1 MMVYFMDTWS
11 ILRYF
16 VIFYQHLV
24 YLVRGNLAYFFQFW
38 YCVPRKIWQPCGLH
52 KQSEDTK
59 KCRDSVCIRWHVH
72 VKQEMQLNNS
82 SSDVISI
89 DSSKKLS
96 TASMYVYP
104 YLFDMFSTCQQLR
117 KKGRDFLLK
126 FVADV
131 HFPIFSKLTFHFK
144 QSVSFL
150 KQYFFLRWPSGLP
163 DGIFSN

>member
-1 MMVYFMDTWS
+1 MLHARAWLDNST
-11 ILRYF
+11 RF
-16 VIFYQHLV
+16 VWGCTNKARTLK
-24 YLVRGNLAYFFQFW
+24 NAETAY
-38 YCVPRKIWQPCGLH
+38 
-52 KQSEDTK
+52 
-59 KCRDSVCIRWHVH
+59 VCIRWHVH

-82 SSDVISI
+82 SSAVISI